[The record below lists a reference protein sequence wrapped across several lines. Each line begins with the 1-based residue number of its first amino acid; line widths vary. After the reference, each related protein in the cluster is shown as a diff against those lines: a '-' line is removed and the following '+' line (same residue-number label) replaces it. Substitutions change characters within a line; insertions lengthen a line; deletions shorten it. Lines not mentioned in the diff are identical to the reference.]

1 MPHLTVRSRPVVFDL
16 TGALQ
21 YHAGRRSGFA
31 SCPLG
36 VRLTHVPAH
45 ASTPPTLQ
53 RFVRNVALLLGTDL
67 AMSAVTFAIN
77 IFVIRAIGPAGNGA
91 ASLVV
96 SIASALSIPML
107 FGLHAATTQAIASG
121 TPVATVVGTVFSTL
135 AVTAPV
141 FGLMAVLASVPLG
154 DALGVAPSL
163 VVWAA
168 AFAVVQSMHVLA
180 VGVLNGLHEFPR
192 VARANGLST
201 AAYALVLLGVLASR
215 IPLGFELFVLASML
229 RTALYFA
236 ALVPTVWAH
245 AAPGD
250 RLMAARLI
258 RFGGYYAASA
268 AAYTLALGTIDTL
281 MLNAFHGA
289 SVVGIYAAY
298 YMPFNL
304 VVSRALKAVADVW
317 MPTMAAR
324 GDSLAQAPRV
334 MRALAVW
341 GLPIVPGSIVVSR
354 VLFALLGDQYEFD
367 WTAAALVGVCLH
379 LHIAVS
385 MLSEL
390 QVSSGVH
397 GARAAFVAAIGTAVV
412 NVVANVLLIPS
423 FAIVGCLLATMLASL
438 TSLGLRV
445 AWFGRARAAHQSA
458 ASPVEPAVPE

>member
-1 MPHLTVRSRPVVFDL
+1 M
-16 TGALQ
+16 
-21 YHAGRRSGFA
+21 
-31 SCPLG
+31 
-36 VRLTHVPAH
+36 
-45 ASTPPTLQ
+45 
-53 RFVRNVALLLGTDL
+53 RNVALLLGTDL
-67 AMSAVTFAIN
+67 AMSGVTFALN
-77 IFVIRAIGPAGNGA
+77 VFVIRAIGPAANGA

-96 SIASALSIPML
+96 SIASALTIPML
-107 FGLHAATTQAIASG
+107 FGLHAATTQAVASG
-121 TPVATVVGTVFSTL
+121 TPVGSVVGTVFSIL

-141 FGLMAVLASVPLG
+141 FGLTAVLAAVPLG
-154 DALGVAPSL
+154 ATLGVAPSL

-168 AFAVVQSMHVLA
+168 AFAVVQSLHVLA
-180 VGVLNGLHEFPR
+180 VGVLNGRHEFSR

-201 AAYALVLLGVLASR
+201 TIYAVVLLGVLVSR
-215 IPLGFELFVLASML
+215 IPLGFEIFVLASML
-229 RTALYFA
+229 RTGLYFA
-236 ALVPTVWAH
+236 ALAPAVWAH
-245 AAPGD
+245 AGPGD
-250 RLMAARLI
+250 RPMAARLL

-289 SVVGIYAAY
+289 RVVGIYAAY

-304 VVSRALKAVADVW
+304 VASRALKAVADVW

-341 GLPIVPGSIVVSR
+341 GLPIVPGSIVMSR
-354 VLFALLGDQYEFD
+354 LLFGLLGDQYRFD

-390 QVSSGVH
+390 QVSSGVQ
-397 GARAAFVAAIGTAVV
+397 GARAAFLAAIGTAVV
-412 NVVANVLLIPS
+412 NVAANVLLIPS
-423 FAIVGCLLATMLASL
+423 FAIIGCLLATMLASL

-445 AWFGRARAAHQSA
+445 AWFVRARAAHA
-458 ASPVEPAVPE
+458 AAMNPAVPE